1 MSQKT
6 LSSCALEVLLQI
18 SLFDLQA
25 KYPRNVQQGKPH
37 NHNTLN
43 AQLNT
48 TDTNMS
54 YRFRAENMLPGLHPA
69 ASSTDTLMI
78 LVLIPHACC
87 LTYCD
92 SLYIIPGSADQC
104 SSGNAYLD
112 LIYSLNDLS
121 PFFFN
126 KHI

>member
-54 YRFRAENMLPGLHPA
+54 LGSELK
-69 ASSTDTLMI
+69 I
-78 LVLIPHACC
+78 CC
-87 LTYCD
+87 LACI
-92 SLYIIPGSADQC
+92 LQHPQQI
-104 SSGNAYLD
+104 
-112 LIYSLNDLS
+112 
-121 PFFFN
+121 
-126 KHI
+126 H